1 MTENNDLSDYESLDE
16 APETEITQTT
26 SLPTEQSA
34 PPQASLPS
42 QHLESE
48 EEEASVDMPSDIAEL
63 ESPTLVA
70 LAKSKDPH
78 QPAENVACRKCKG
91 AIWIRT
97 GSNVLCFCTVMHL
110 KVWEST
116 DWMSYMQICDGK
128 FLAEKQAQEEEE
140 RKNRE

>member
-1 MTENNDLSDYESLDE
+1 MTENNDLSDFESSDE
-16 APETEITQTT
+16 APETETSPTA

-34 PPQASLPS
+34 LPQTSPPSELS
-42 QHLESE
+42 ESE
-48 EEEASVDMPSDIAEL
+48 EEAPVDMPSDLAEL

-70 LAKSKDPH
+70 LAKSKAPH

-91 AIWIRT
+91 AIWIKT
-97 GSNVLCFCTVMHL
+97 GSNVLCFCMVMHL

-128 FLAEKQAQEEEE
+128 FLAEKQAEEEEE